1 MADVEDF
8 EALLGEFE
16 REHSGPA
23 QREPREGDKVR
34 GVVVSIGRGNVFIDL
49 GAKSEGAIDASELTD
64 GDGKLTVSVGDAVE
78 AVVIRKDEQTGTL
91 LLGTKAGSHR
101 PHGSAELRHAYQ
113 RHLPVEGLVTGV
125 TKGGVEIQI
134 AGVRAFCPAS
144 QLELGYVED
153 MESFVGQRL
162 SFRITRYEGGR
173 RPNLVV
179 SRRELLEEEQK
190 ALAEQTRARLEVGA
204 ILAGTVTSLKD
215 YGAFVDLGGVDGM
228 VHISELA
235 FGHVKHPKEVL
246 SVGQQVEVAVL
257 RIEKSDNPRHPQKI
271 ALSIRA
277 LARDPWQDAAER
289 YAAGTPVQ
297 GTVTR
302 LQPFGAFVELE
313 PGIEGLAHISEL
325 GAGRRISHPHEVVN
339 VGDKVE
345 ATVLNVDREK
355 RRIGLSLDAAR
366 HAGAAAEARAYSDY
380 KTPEKASTKGIGTFG
395 KLLQESMR
403 KNKGKS

>member
-16 REHSGPA
+16 REHAGPA

-34 GVVVSIGRGNVFIDL
+34 GVVVSIGRGTVFIDL

-64 GDGKLTVSVGDAVE
+64 ADGKLTVSVGDAVE
-78 AVVIRKDEQTGTL
+78 AIVMRKDEQTGTL
-91 LLGTKAGSHR
+91 VLGTQAGRR
-101 PHGSAELRHAYQ
+101 PHGGAELEHAYQ
-113 RHLPVEGLVTGV
+113 HHLPVEGLVTGV
-125 TKGGVEIQI
+125 AKGGVEVQI

-144 QLELGYVED
+144 QLDLGYVED
-153 MESFVGQRL
+153 METFVGRRL

-215 YGAFVDLGGVDGM
+215 YGAFVDLGGVEGM

-257 RIEKSDNPRHPQKI
+257 RIEKSGNPRHPQKI

-313 PGIEGLAHISEL
+313 PGIEGLVHISEL

-339 VGDKVE
+339 VGDRVE
-345 ATVLNVDREK
+345 ATVLSVDQDK

-366 HAGAAAEARAYSDY
+366 HADASAGTRADSDS
-380 KTPEKASTKGIGTFG
+380 KWSEKPSTKGIGTFG
-395 KLLQESMR
+395 ELLRESM
-403 KNKGKS
+403 KEKGRS